1 MTQDAILNTL
11 ISLQPAMQLA
21 AEKMLHSEADAEDMV
36 QDTVLELWERRDQLQ
51 HVLNLNAY
59 AMQTVKNRCI
69 SFLRKHRDIA
79 TDDIRVF
86 DNIVNEEVIAEA
98 ALIEERAAQLD
109 SMMER
114 LPDIQRKAVTM
125 RYIENTS
132 HEEMQQRLG
141 MSSTHV
147 YATLSRAVSSLKSMV
162 KKQ

>member
-86 DNIVNEEVIAEA
+86 DNIVDEEVIAEA

>member
-114 LPDIQRKAVTM
+114 LPAHPPPHQHTHGQQQKCCHRQHRNPHPPRLPRLPLRLRNQRP
-125 RYIENTS
+125 RLRENN
-132 HEEMQQRLG
+132 
-141 MSSTHV
+141 
-147 YATLSRAVSSLKSMV
+147 
-162 KKQ
+162 